1 MKIIIPEFL
10 ATNGITSTSANH
22 LANIAKERIQD
33 LEAELA
39 NIELFSTT
47 VELINGE
54 QKTLRTGYDQIGRI
68 RTLIE
73 VIARM
78 YSFNAWVRE
87 AIRVKQE
94 LMDQVSDMTV
104 TEYCKDNGIDYP
116 TFPEATEVP
125 TQASLLNAMPIKERN
140 EYFTLEAYAATYGKH
155 IHRDGDVSQARQR
168 LMQVTKEPAVL
179 KGQGS
184 DAIIY
189 NYAATVTTGDM
200 DRVFFD
206 LQSRYRDYE
215 ARLNAIK
222 AEMADTIKRK
232 TIEAKNRDTQLQ
244 EQYNADV
251 QRLNTEF
258 AKYQVETRNAIGK
271 LKIVLP
277 DKLRPIYDEL
287 NALGKVTTSD

>member
-140 EYFTLEAYAATYGKH
+140 EY
-155 IHRDGDVSQARQR
+155 
-168 LMQVTKEPAVL
+168 EPAVL

-251 QRLNTEF
+251 QRLNNEF